1 MRGPVTY
8 EEAVVLVTEIGESL
22 GGRQQEALRVLLRYA
37 ERGRRRS
44 SSAAIA
50 THHFQNATDII
61 KKTEDDT

>member
-22 GGRQQEALRVLLRYA
+22 GGRQQEAIRVLMRYA
-37 ERGRRRS
+37 ERGHRRS

-50 THHFQNATDII
+50 TMHFQNAADII
-61 KKTEDDT
+61 KKEGEE